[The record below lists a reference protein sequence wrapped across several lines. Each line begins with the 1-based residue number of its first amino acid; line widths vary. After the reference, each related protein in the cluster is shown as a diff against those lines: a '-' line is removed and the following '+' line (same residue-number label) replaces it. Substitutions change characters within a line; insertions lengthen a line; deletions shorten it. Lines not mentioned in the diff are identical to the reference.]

1 MFRLHKD
8 KTINRKKER
17 YGPCFAMTE
26 LELDAEPQ
34 RRSE

>member
-1 MFRLHKD
+1 MFSLHKD
-8 KTINRKKER
+8 QLIEKKER
-17 YGPCFAMTE
+17 YGPCFAMAE